1 MDTLETLLEKE
12 AQARAALT
20 EAENKYKEDSL
31 AVRVELGKLLSKE
44 RSRADLSV
52 LHMAAMLGTNRMKV
66 FSCENPEKVPNPFSA
81 QAIAEMI
88 QAARKVADF
97 CEMTQFKP
105 IKRGR
110 PPKHKKLPN

>member
-1 MDTLETLLEKE
+1 MNILESLLEKE

-31 AVRVELGKLLSKE
+31 TIRVELGKLLAKE
-44 RSRADLSV
+44 RSRAGLSV

-66 FSCENPEKVPNPFSA
+66 FSCENPEKVPNPFSV

-88 QAARKVADF
+88 QAAKKVADF
-97 CEMTQFKP
+97 CESSQFKP

-110 PPKHKKLPN
+110 PPKHKKAE